1 MKLSLRRSFIA
12 SSLML
17 AALVSLFFL
26 SRVEEVPPIKPL
38 ATFPRQI
45 GNWKGI
51 ESRFDQK
58 VYDVLGVDDS
68 FLCDYLD
75 PHNRHVQLY
84 IGFYRS
90 QREGEL
96 IHSPKHCM
104 PGGGWNITLTQLE
117 EITVPGKNS
126 GKEKVIKLLLQKG
139 KDRQVVLYWFQAR
152 GRYVSSEYMQKIY
165 LVWDSIFK
173 NRTDESFI
181 RLISRVADTESQ
193 ALEVMKGFTEELI
206 PLLKEYLPGA

>member
-68 FLCDYLD
+68 FLCDYFAPD
-75 PHNRHVQLY
+75 GSQVNLY

-104 PGGGWNITLTQLE
+104 PGGGWNIVLTQLE
-117 EITVPGKNS
+117 EIAVPGKNP

-181 RLISRVADTESQ
+181 RLISRISNSEGET
-193 ALEVMKGFTEELI
+193 LEYMKGFTQELI

>member
-38 ATFPRQI
+38 ATFPKQI

-68 FLCDYLD
+68 FLCDYFAPD
-75 PHNRHVQLY
+75 GSQVNLY

-104 PGGGWNITLTQLE
+104 PGGGWNIVLTQLE
-117 EITVPGKNS
+117 EIAVPGKNP

-139 KDRQVVLYWFQAR
+139 KDRQLVLYWFQAR

-165 LVWDSIFK
+165 MVWDSIFK

-181 RLISRVADTESQ
+181 RLISPISNSEGET
-193 ALEVMKGFTEELI
+193 LEYMKGFTQELI

>member
-1 MKLSLRRSFIA
+1 
-12 SSLML
+12 ML

-38 ATFPRQI
+38 ATFPKQI

-68 FLCDYLD
+68 FLCDYFAPD
-75 PHNRHVQLY
+75 GSQVNLY

-104 PGGGWNITLTQLE
+104 PGGGWNIVLTQLE
-117 EITVPGKNS
+117 EIAVPGKNP

-173 NRTDESFI
+173 NRTDESFV
-181 RLISRVADTESQ
+181 RLISPVAGTEVQ
-193 ALEVMKGFTEELI
+193 TLEYMKSFAQELI
-206 PLLKEYLPGA
+206 PLLSEYLPGA

>member
-1 MKLSLRRSFIA
+1 
-12 SSLML
+12 ML
-17 AALVSLFFL
+17 AALVLLSFL

-38 ATFPRQI
+38 ATFPKQI
-45 GNWKGI
+45 GDWKGI

-58 VYDVLGVDDS
+58 IYDVLGVDDS
-68 FLCDYLD
+68 FLCDYFA
-75 PHNRHVQLY
+75 PNNRQVNLY
-84 IGFYRS
+84 IGFYKS

-104 PGGGWNITLTQLE
+104 PGGGWNIVLNQLE
-117 EITVPGKNS
+117 EIPVPGANPA
-126 GKEKVIKLLLQKG
+126 KEKVIKLLLHKG
-139 KDRQVVLYWFQAR
+139 KDRQMVLYWFQAR

-181 RLISRVADTESQ
+181 RLISPITGTEAQ
-193 ALEVMKGFTEELI
+193 TLDMMKGFALDLI

>member
-1 MKLSLRRSFIA
+1 
-12 SSLML
+12 ML

-38 ATFPRQI
+38 ATFPKQI

-68 FLCDYLD
+68 FLCDYFAPD
-75 PHNRHVQLY
+75 GSQVNLY

-104 PGGGWNITLTQLE
+104 PGGGWNIVLTQLE
-117 EITVPGKNS
+117 EIAVPGKNP

-181 RLISRVADTESQ
+181 RLISPVTVNEAQT
-193 ALEVMKGFTEELI
+193 LEYMKGFTQELI

>member
-38 ATFPRQI
+38 ATFPKQI

-68 FLCDYLD
+68 FLCDYFAPD
-75 PHNRHVQLY
+75 GSQVNLY

-104 PGGGWNITLTQLE
+104 PGGGWNIVLTQLE
-117 EITVPGKNS
+117 EIAVPGKNP

-181 RLISRVADTESQ
+181 RLISPVTVNEAQT
-193 ALEVMKGFTEELI
+193 LEYMKGFTQELI